1 MFLYFWLDISDQ
13 FRLIEFL
20 IKLNTFFNNLVLDI
34 FLYLMVIDVQQIIG
48 NVFECFYEYFL
59 IFFDLIA
66 KQNSLFHLSFGTLLV
81 AEGLFLVFILTLE
94 CQLVFVFVFVLRMD
108 IFSAKTVVVEEIVN
122 SFCKF
127 ELFTVHSD
135 ELDLFGL
142 LFEFLLFEEIVQV
155 LNYIETLNILVFRSF
170 RNKLEVID
178 GGIIHLTIYY
188 CIDLST
194 YSSIISILIINHIH
208 ILNPF
213 NNI

>member
-194 YSSIISILIINHIH
+194 YSSIISILIIN
-208 ILNPF
+208 
-213 NNI
+213 NINTDHQ